1 MDNLL
6 KSADINTYPLFSLKS
21 HISKAKLL
29 SNYDGDTGDLL
40 FIYDNKPM
48 RMKARFYGYDCN
60 EIKPSI
66 NDPNRNEK
74 KKKAIEAK
82 ERLWLLCTNNNSQTL
97 IKIKCYEFDKYGRI
111 LVIAF
116 NEDCN
121 IEDIKNEDELFELSI
136 NKKMIEEGHGY
147 AYYGGTK
154 NQS

>member
-6 KSADINTYPLFSLKS
+6 KSADINTYPLFSLKG

-60 EIKPSI
+60 EMKPSI
-66 NDPNRNEK
+66 NDPKRDEK

-82 ERLWLLCTNNNSQTL
+82 ERLWFLCTNNNPHNL
-97 IKIKCYEFDKYGRI
+97 IKIKCYDFDKYGRI
-111 LVIAF
+111 LINAF
-116 NEDCN
+116 YENCN

-136 NKKMIEEGHGY
+136 NKIMIDEGHGY
-147 AYYGGTK
+147 KYYGGTK
-154 NQS
+154 NQT